1 MSSSNPLEMTQTEI
15 ENDVGAEFSN
25 GLIGGYLQSSPG
37 TFKERIKR
45 LNVAQLDGLKD
56 EINHLIDEAK
66 VIAGKV
72 KHAVDHIAHL
82 SSKEPDGV
90 VVEDSKKIE
99 GSLHYSGA
107 PFGLKVRPSMTVKG
121 FRVCIKKA
129 HPPHFKTDLMLK
141 GLMFVV
147 EGSGATSN
155 TSGGRSLAKFG
166 VCVCVSVKVFTSGH
180 QR

>member
-1 MSSSNPLEMTQTEI
+1 MLGRQNLRLKTFRTVFCSSDAPFHLVSQRLLDVVISCFDCTPLEMTQTEI
-15 ENDVGAEFSN
+15 ENDVGAEFSD

-45 LNVAQLDGLKD
+45 LNVAQLEGLKD

-72 KHAVDHIAHL
+72 KHAVDRIAHL
-82 SSKEPDGV
+82 SSKEPDG

-99 GSLHYSGA
+99 GSLHYGGS

-121 FRVCIKKA
+121 FRDCIKKA
-129 HPPHFKTDLMLK
+129 HPPPLQ
-141 GLMFVV
+141 
-147 EGSGATSN
+147 N
-155 TSGGRSLAKFG
+155 
-166 VCVCVSVKVFTSGH
+166 
-180 QR
+180 